1 MNSATTNSSGE
12 DFLIQFFLKISLHLW
27 VNLKVGSKYS
37 PLLFQP
43 ERLAESLEPTCSRV
57 ISIWLQLHDAFKAR
71 VDCSLQDFHK
81 YLALLW
87 NFLPRTVNCANIR
100 RKNGMAEE
108 QEMHNK

>member
-1 MNSATTNSSGE
+1 MNSTTTNSSAVAAHSGE

-57 ISIWLQLHDAFKAR
+57 ISIWLQLHDAFKAP

-81 YLALLW
+81 YLAFSYGTS
-87 NFLPRTVNCANIR
+87 FLA
-100 RKNGMAEE
+100 
-108 QEMHNK
+108 Q